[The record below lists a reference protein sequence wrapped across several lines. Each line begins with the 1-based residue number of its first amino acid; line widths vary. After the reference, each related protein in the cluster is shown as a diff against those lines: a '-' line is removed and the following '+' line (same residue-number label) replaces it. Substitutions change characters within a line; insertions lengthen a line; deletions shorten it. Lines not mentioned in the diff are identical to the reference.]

1 MNPFLVGDDGKDSDD
16 DELIN
21 NTSYDDT
28 IAKGKWSLNVWKML
42 SSCYISP
49 SESFEAKQSFMVIV
63 CCTFIGGSSNSS
75 ATITFSADD

>member
-28 IAKGKWSLNVWKML
+28 IAKGK
-42 SSCYISP
+42 
-49 SESFEAKQSFMVIV
+49 
-63 CCTFIGGSSNSS
+63 
-75 ATITFSADD
+75 